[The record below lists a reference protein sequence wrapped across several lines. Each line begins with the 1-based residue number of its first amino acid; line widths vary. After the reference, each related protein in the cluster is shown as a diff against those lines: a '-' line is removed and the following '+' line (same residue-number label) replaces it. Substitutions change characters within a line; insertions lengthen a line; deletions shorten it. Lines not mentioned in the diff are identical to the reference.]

1 MAQKITLSELK
12 KIVKKTLKEETDS
25 VLKSIWGYNYSVDGL
40 YADYEKEKKA
50 YIKKLEKD
58 FEHMDQMVESL
69 LEEVQE
75 CENTMSELKSIVN
88 NGNYL
93 MSDYRYLEEKF
104 IKMIEETRF
113 ALVDI
118 VIEDSSP
125 ANSIKNINMNQEKLR
140 QFRKKI
146 EGEIE
151 YGTPSED

>member
-1 MAQKITLSELK
+1 
-12 KIVKKTLKEETDS
+12 
-25 VLKSIWGYNYSVDGL
+25 
-40 YADYEKEKKA
+40 
-50 YIKKLEKD
+50 
-58 FEHMDQMVESL
+58 
-69 LEEVQE
+69 
-75 CENTMSELKSIVN
+75 
-88 NGNYL
+88 

>member
-12 KIVKKTLKEETDS
+12 KIVKKTLKEENNR
-25 VLKSIWGYNYSVDGL
+25 VLKSIWGYDYSVDGL

-75 CENTMSELKSIVN
+75 CENTLSQLKSIVN
-88 NGNYL
+88 NGGYL
-93 MSDYRYLEEKF
+93 FLDYNYLEEKF
-104 IKMIEETRF
+104 IKIIEETRF

-118 VIEDSSP
+118 VIEESP
-125 ANSIKNINMNQEKLR
+125 ANSIKKITSDTEKLR
-140 QFRKKI
+140 QLRKKI
-146 EGEIE
+146 EDEI
-151 YGTPSED
+151 D